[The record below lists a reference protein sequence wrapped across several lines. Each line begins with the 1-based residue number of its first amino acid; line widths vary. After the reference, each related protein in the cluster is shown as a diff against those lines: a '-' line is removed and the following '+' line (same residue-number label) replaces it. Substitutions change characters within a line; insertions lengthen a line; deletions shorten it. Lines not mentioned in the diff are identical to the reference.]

1 MFSKQNQNNKELSY
15 LKYIEP
21 IIEII
26 IKDII
31 DSRIKNNPEKDK
43 LLIQYQTS
51 KNKLIDLIQL
61 KKNNKENS
69 HIFEFN
75 IYILF
80 KRGSISFIVEHWKFK
95 IDTTP
100 SVSNDLNENR
110 IKRKL
115 MTFYRSIKSLETILP
130 LNFMIKKN
138 FDYSFSAQ
146 LYLHSNIE
154 INLEEKIKT
163 EKKTIVIDANDEK
176 YSSIQLTLNYLT
188 NTGILTHEE
197 NIKEYINKDYFN
209 ELYTKLNL
217 DKKIEQ
223 KNNYVPNSM
232 EDTNIDIYSNE
243 KDKEKV
249 NNNNINDNDEDEDID
264 FSRKFDILEEK
275 ELLLSSVIQSTIID
289 KKGNLKNSDI
299 NKAIS
304 KERIDLDQL
313 YESCFKNIEDINCQ
327 KSLDEIL
334 DKDYLMKK
342 ENEKLN
348 EVKNKYELHLG
359 QNKLLVDEIY
369 EEMNYFKFNDLI
381 IDHPKIENN
390 EKKIIISNYF
400 DNMDD
405 NQNDKKEENK
415 NEQEL
420 FKDIISDYIDIKQ
433 LICKN

>member
-1 MFSKQNQNNKELSY
+1 M
-15 LKYIEP
+15 
-21 IIEII
+21 
-26 IKDII
+26 
-31 DSRIKNNPEKDK
+31 
-43 LLIQYQTS
+43 
-51 KNKLIDLIQL
+51 
-61 KKNNKENS
+61 
-69 HIFEFN
+69 
-75 IYILF
+75 
-80 KRGSISFIVEHWKFK
+80 
-95 IDTTP
+95 
-100 SVSNDLNENR
+100 
-110 IKRKL
+110 
-115 MTFYRSIKSLETILP
+115 
-130 LNFMIKKN
+130 
-138 FDYSFSAQ
+138 
-146 LYLHSNIE
+146 
-154 INLEEKIKT
+154 
-163 EKKTIVIDANDEK
+163 
-176 YSSIQLTLNYLT
+176 
-188 NTGILTHEE
+188 
-197 NIKEYINKDYFN
+197 
-209 ELYTKLNL
+209 
-217 DKKIEQ
+217 
-223 KNNYVPNSM
+223 
-232 EDTNIDIYSNE
+232 
-243 KDKEKV
+243 
-249 NNNNINDNDEDEDID
+249 
-264 FSRKFDILEEK
+264 EEK

-415 NEQEL
+415 SEQEL